1 MAYDPYSRG
10 DNPWLGNLD
19 MPKSQPTAKPGA
31 SRAASL
37 PAKKKKPAVGS
48 ASPASPPRRPAVAPA
63 SPPRRPAGLGELPGR
78 KGGPEITAPLKE
90 DRTDLLGAPVDP
102 YGPDTER
109 LGLPMNEMFP
119 PKVPEM
125 NLNPDERNTPMA
137 PPPIPFPPPP
147 GAPRMTPRADAAL
160 TGAPPNIPAGILA
173 GPAPGSATIHPPPP
187 APGYSAPRTLQNTP
201 FDTGPV
207 TPMKMPQIT
216 PNAPLPPRPTGGP
229 RDTPFDTGPVTPMQ
243 TPAWLRNLFGGGA
256 G

>member
-63 SPPRRPAGLGELPGR
+63 SPPRRPSPDVLGATPGR
-78 KGGPEITAPLKE
+78 KSGPEITAPLKE
-90 DRTDLLGAPVDP
+90 DRTDLLGNPVDP
-102 YGPDTER
+102 YGNESER
-109 LGLPMNEMFP
+109 LGLPQNEMFP
-119 PKVPEM
+119 PKIPEM
-125 NLNPDERNTPMA
+125 NLNPDERNQPI
-137 PPPIPFPPPP
+137 PPTLPFPPPP
-147 GAPRMTPRADAAL
+147 GAPRMTPRADAVL
-160 TGAPPNIPAGILA
+160 GSVPPIPTGMLAGGPAATGSVPPPN
-173 GPAPGSATIHPPPP
+173 
-187 APGYSAPRTLQNTP
+187 PGYSTPRTMQGSV
-201 FDTGPV
+201 FDTGPS
-207 TPMKMPQIT
+207 TPLKMPQIT